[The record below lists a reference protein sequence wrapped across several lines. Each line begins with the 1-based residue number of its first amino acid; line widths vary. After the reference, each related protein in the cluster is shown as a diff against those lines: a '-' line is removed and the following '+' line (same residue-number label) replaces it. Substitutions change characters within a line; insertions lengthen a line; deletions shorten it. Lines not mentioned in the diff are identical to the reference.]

1 MRHHKLFA
9 IFLMLLFSSC
19 QSKEPTLTIVAHI
32 GCSSNEANAD
42 IKYSINSLKSF
53 FESNSIKV
61 MYSDSSSSCCYELRI
76 NDQVK
81 ILNGAMTDIELEKEC
96 VAFFPA
102 KKK

>member
-1 MRHHKLFA
+1 
-9 IFLMLLFSSC
+9 
-19 QSKEPTLTIVAHI
+19 
-32 GCSSNEANAD
+32 
-42 IKYSINSLKSF
+42 
-53 FESNSIKV
+53 